1 MPAEAAPPVCVV
13 TGSASG
19 IGLAL
24 VHRLLRDGWQ
34 VVGIDQAA
42 SPPGLDDARYRH
54 HRLALDDQPAVAAW
68 CRAEAPHFGVGGLT
82 ALVHGAGVVRA
93 SDVADFD
100 AAQAD
105 FMWRLHVTSVST
117 LCQGLQSCLAD
128 GRGRVVLVSSR
139 AVLGR
144 AGRSAYAST
153 KAAQIGLARSLAAE
167 WVSRGITV
175 NVVAP
180 GATDTPM
187 LRDPQRGLPPKVDL
201 PIGRLVTADEAAGSI
216 AFFLGPD
223 AGAITGQTLYVCGG
237 ASLGISALL

>member
-1 MPAEAAPPVCVV
+1 MPAEASGEPLCVV

-24 VHRLLRDGWQ
+24 ARRLLQAGWR
-34 VVGIDQAA
+34 VA
-42 SPPGLDDARYRH
+42 GLDRAPCPEELEVARYHH
-54 HRLALDDQPAVAAW
+54 HRLQLDDQEAVAAW
-68 CRAEAPHFGVGGLT
+68 CVAQAACIGAQGLT
-82 ALVHGAGVVRA
+82 GLVHCAGVVRA
-93 SDVADFD
+93 ADATDFD

-105 FMWRLHVTSVST
+105 HMWRLHVGSMAT
-117 LCQGLQSCLAD
+117 LCQGLHPHLPA
-128 GRGRVVLVSSR
+128 GRGRIVLVSSR

-167 WVSRGITV
+167 FVSRGITV

-187 LRDPQRGLPPKVDL
+187 LRDPQRGLPPRVDL
-201 PIGRLVTADEAAGSI
+201 PMGRLITADEVAGSI

-237 ASLGISALL
+237 ASLGTAAL

>member
-1 MPAEAAPPVCVV
+1 MPAETAAAPLCVV

-19 IGLAL
+19 IGLVL
-24 VHRLLRDGWQ
+24 VRRLLRAGWQ
-34 VVGIDQAA
+34 VVGLDRAPCPA
-42 SPPGLDDARYRH
+42 ELDDGRYHH
-54 HRLALDDQPAVAAW
+54 HRLQLDDQAAVAAW
-68 CRAEAPHFGVGGLT
+68 CVAHAEDIRARGLT
-82 ALVHGAGVVRA
+82 GLVHCAGVVRA
-93 SDVADFD
+93 AAAADFD

-105 FMWRLHVTSVST
+105 LMWRLHVTCAAT
-117 LCQGLQSCLAD
+117 LCQAFQQHLPD
-128 GRGRVVLVSSR
+128 GRGRIVLVSSR

-167 WVSRGITV
+167 FVPRGITV

-187 LRDPQRGLPPKVDL
+187 LRDPERGLPPRVDL
-201 PIGRLVTADEAAGSI
+201 PIGRLVTADEVAGTI

-237 ASLGISALL
+237 ASLGTAAL